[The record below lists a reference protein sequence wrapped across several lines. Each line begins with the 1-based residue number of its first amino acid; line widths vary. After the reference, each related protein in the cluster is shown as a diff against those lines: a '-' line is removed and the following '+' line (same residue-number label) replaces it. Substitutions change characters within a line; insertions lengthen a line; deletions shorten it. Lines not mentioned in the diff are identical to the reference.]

1 MTEMRGFFISSTNQ
15 VDARSSTQGGGYRRK
30 DSNGEVN
37 DFLPKFFLVHSS
49 DGLVVV
55 CGCFISIRR

>member
-1 MTEMRGFFISSTNQ
+1 MLYNIH
-15 VDARSSTQGGGYRRK
+15 ARSSTQGGGYRRK

-55 CGCFISIRR
+55 CGCFIPIRR